1 MAKHK
6 DIELG
11 NEHFERLSEIARRSA
26 LDSARF
32 LEMSRFLASSFGRS
46 DELRKT
52 KSFRFQLMH
61 RWLVA
66 HLEPCRVADV
76 GGGKGLLSYLL
87 QTNGWQATVID
98 PVNQPLPDKYKD
110 IETGNRV
117 RIAADKRVPRIDR
130 GFETRMGGQFDLL
143 IGMHA
148 HGCNVQIIEAA
159 VTYGCGFVL
168 FPCCVIDEPFYPPIG
183 VHWLESLAEYATG
196 QGLEVYPFRLNFR
209 GQNIGLCTV
218 GRCPPRKET
227 SVYGDLRAACTELAD
242 RIIQM
247 AARDSGQLDKCMV
260 SAWIWI
266 FTGTDVGPA
275 NRIQPDARDRQLQ
288 GNPVSEGC
296 FDHEEQDLRSALKD
310 DLASQLAALFE
321 NCSEQGAHSAVNLL
335 QNFASLLQNA
345 QKLRDHQSGLDA
357 ESFAI
362 RGAAIEDRLD
372 SLIDEAKSLSL
383 LNQGAAVRR
392 DLLQRRAA
400 MLRFMYSE

>member
-1 MAKHK
+1 
-6 DIELG
+6 
-11 NEHFERLSEIARRSA
+11 
-26 LDSARF
+26 
-32 LEMSRFLASSFGRS
+32 
-46 DELRKT
+46 
-52 KSFRFQLMH
+52 
-61 RWLVA
+61 
-66 HLEPCRVADV
+66 
-76 GGGKGLLSYLL
+76 
-87 QTNGWQATVID
+87 
-98 PVNQPLPDKYKD
+98 
-110 IETGNRV
+110 
-117 RIAADKRVPRIDR
+117 
-130 GFETRMGGQFDLL
+130 
-143 IGMHA
+143 
-148 HGCNVQIIEAA
+148 
-159 VTYGCGFVL
+159 
-168 FPCCVIDEPFYPPIG
+168 
-183 VHWLESLAEYATG
+183 
-196 QGLEVYPFRLNFR
+196 
-209 GQNIGLCTV
+209 
-218 GRCPPRKET
+218 
-227 SVYGDLRAACTELAD
+227 
-242 RIIQM
+242 M